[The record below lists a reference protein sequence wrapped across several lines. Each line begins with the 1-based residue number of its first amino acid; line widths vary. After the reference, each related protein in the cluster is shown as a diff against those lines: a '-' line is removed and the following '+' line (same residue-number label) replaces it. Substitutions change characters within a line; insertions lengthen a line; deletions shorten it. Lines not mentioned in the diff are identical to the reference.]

1 MDVQG
6 RELSET
12 VWTRLDRKAGAVV
25 ELTIRQLRH
34 KISTWVV
41 LSLGAILMIML
52 LAFYVDAVREGFEPV
67 DNDGD
72 SVDADR
78 DGYPLGQERKY
89 GTSDWDGEQFPGSG
103 TYVYEGEI
111 DWNDENREIS
121 GNKTWEGMS
130 FLDSKWIDFDYKGGQ
145 WDYIIDWEDVTDCQD
160 TRGEVFIDWIPD
172 YSTACQLENGTYVTN
187 GKFTAEGNLSVPIN
201 YYLSWGYITGIF
213 DVPKDPKEM
222 YIDEDDI
229 DWDGS
234 GGSQGL
240 DNDGDCLR
248 IDWLTQVDVNGDLM
262 WWQEPHDPDSNRNGI
277 PCDVVWI
284 IDPETGEVIS
294 ITADSSVDEDP
305 VDENY
310 VGEAGHRTFVIA
322 TGKIAF
328 VLLLGLFLPLF
339 LSLGLVR
346 DETER
351 GTLHYLLSKPIHR
364 GEFILYRVMGYLVV
378 VSIFI
383 LTLSLAMASITSVI
397 GPGDSLVR
405 FGDFPVWLGI
415 AFTTILVLAAYG
427 SLFNTI
433 GLLLPK
439 YGVYLCIIIGVWEFA
454 MGFTTLISPTTS
466 VASLSVSHWGLQL
479 IDSVVLASWPDTI
492 QFSQM
497 SYAFGLDTG
506 LEWIWSPPVH
516 TLNTNNP
523 YLGIVSSVVV
533 LVTVSAAMIGFGSA
547 VFSKREI
554 M

>member
-1 MDVQG
+1 MDIQG
-6 RELSET
+6 RDLSET
-12 VWTRLDRKAGAVV
+12 VWTRLDRKAGAVI

-41 LSLGAILMIML
+41 LALGTMLMILL
-52 LAFYVDAVREGFEPV
+52 LAFYIDSVREGFESI

-72 SVDADR
+72 SVDQDR

-89 GTSDWDGEQFPGSG
+89 GTSDWNGEEYPGSG
-103 TYVYEGEI
+103 TYIYEGEI

-121 GNKTWEGMS
+121 GNKTWEGIS
-130 FLDSKWIDFDYKGGQ
+130 LLDASWIDFDYKGGQ
-145 WDYIIDWEDVTDCQD
+145 WDYIIDWDDVTDCPD
-160 TRGEVFIDWIPD
+160 TRGELFVDWIPD
-172 YSTACQLENGTYVTN
+172 YATACELEDGTYATN
-187 GKFTAEGNLSVPIN
+187 GKFNAEGNITVPRD
-201 YYLSWGYITGIF
+201 YYLTYGYVTGIF

-234 GGSQGL
+234 AGSQGA
-240 DNDGDCLR
+240 DDDGDCHR
-248 IDWLTQVDVNGDLM
+248 TDWFTQMDGSDEYL
-262 WWQEPHDPDSNRNGI
+262 WWEEPHRPDANGNGI
-277 PCDVVWI
+277 QCDVIWVI
-284 IDPETGEVIS
+284 NSQTGEVIS
-294 ITADSSVDEDP
+294 ISADSSVDEDP

-310 VGEAGHRTFVIA
+310 AGEASHRTFIIA

-364 GEFILYRVMGYLVV
+364 GEFILYRVLGYMAV
-378 VSIFI
+378 VSVFV
-383 LTLSLAMASITSVI
+383 LALSLVMGLITSVI
-397 GPGDSLVR
+397 GPGESLIRV
-405 FGDFPVWLGI
+405 GDLPVWFGI
-415 AFTTILVLAAYG
+415 AIATILVLAAYG
-427 SLFNTI
+427 SLFNTV

-439 YGVYLCIIIGVWEFA
+439 YGVYLCIVIGVWEFA
-454 MGFTTLISPTTS
+454 MGFTTLISPSSSIAT
-466 VASLSVSHWGLQL
+466 LSVSHWGLQL
-479 IDSVVLASWPDTI
+479 IDSIVMISWPDTL

-497 SYAFGLDTG
+497 SSAFGLQTG

-516 TLNTNNP
+516 TLNSNNA
-523 YLGIVSSVVV
+523 YLGILTSVTMLIGVSLS
-533 LVTVSAAMIGFGSA
+533 MIGIGSA
-547 VFSKREI
+547 VFSKKEI

>member
-6 RELSET
+6 RDLSET
-12 VWTRLDRKAGAVV
+12 VWTRLDRKAGAVI

-41 LSLGAILMIML
+41 LALGTILMVLL
-52 LAFYVDAVREGFEPV
+52 LAFYVDSIREGFESI

-72 SVDADR
+72 SVDQDR

-89 GTSDWDGEQFPGSG
+89 GTSDWNGEEYPGSG

-121 GNKTWEGMS
+121 GNKTWEGVTL
-130 FLDSKWIDFDYKGGQ
+130 LDATWIDTDYKGGQ
-145 WDYIIDWEDVTDCQD
+145 WDYVIDWDDVTDCPD
-160 TRGEVFIDWIPD
+160 TRGELFVDWIPD
-172 YSTACQLENGTYVTN
+172 FATACQLEDGTYATN
-187 GKFTAEGNLSVPIN
+187 GKFNAEGNITVPRDYFLS
-201 YYLSWGYITGIF
+201 YGYVTGIF
-213 DVPKDPKEM
+213 VVPKDPKEM

-234 GGSQGL
+234 AGSQGV
-240 DNDGDCLR
+240 DDDGDCLR
-248 IDWLTQVDVNGDLM
+248 TDWFTQFDDSGNQM
-262 WWQEPHDPDSNRNGI
+262 WWEEPHRPDANGNGI
-277 PCDVVWI
+277 QCDVIWV
-284 IDPETGEVIS
+284 IDSRTGEVIS
-294 ITADSSVDEDP
+294 ISADSSVDEDP

-310 VGEAGHRTFVIA
+310 AGEASHRTFVIA

-364 GEFILYRVMGYLVV
+364 GEFILYRVLGYLAV
-378 VSIFI
+378 VSVFV
-383 LTLSLAMASITSVI
+383 LALSLVMGLITSII
-397 GPGDSLVR
+397 GPGESLLRV
-405 FGDFPVWLGI
+405 GDLPVWLGI
-415 AFTTILVLAAYG
+415 AIATILVLAAYG

-439 YGVYLCIIIGVWEFA
+439 YGVYLCIVIGVWEFA
-454 MGFTTLISPTTS
+454 MGFTTLISPSSSIAT
-466 VASLSVSHWGLQL
+466 LSVSHWGLQL
-479 IDSVVLASWPDTI
+479 IDSIVMVSWPETL

-497 SYAFGLDTG
+497 SSAFGLATG

-516 TLNTNNP
+516 TLNSSNA
-523 YLGIVSSVVV
+523 YLGILTSATMLIGISVS
-533 LVTVSAAMIGFGSA
+533 MIGIGSA

>member
-1 MDVQG
+1 MDIQG
-6 RELSET
+6 RDLSET
-12 VWTRLDRKAGAVV
+12 VWTRLDRKAGAVI

-41 LSLGAILMIML
+41 LALGTMLMILL
-52 LAFYVDAVREGFEPV
+52 LAFYIDSVREGFESI

-72 SVDADR
+72 SVDQDR

-89 GTSDWDGEQFPGSG
+89 GTSDWNGEEYPGSG
-103 TYVYEGEI
+103 TYIYEGEI

-121 GNKTWEGMS
+121 GNKTWEGIS
-130 FLDSKWIDFDYKGGQ
+130 LLDASWIDFDYKGGQ
-145 WDYIIDWEDVTDCQD
+145 WDYIIDWDDVTDCPD
-160 TRGEVFIDWIPD
+160 TRGELFVDWIPD
-172 YSTACQLENGTYVTN
+172 YATACELEDGTYATN
-187 GKFTAEGNLSVPIN
+187 GKFNAEGNITVPRD
-201 YYLSWGYITGIF
+201 YYLTYGYVTGIF

-234 GGSQGL
+234 AGSQGA
-240 DNDGDCLR
+240 DDDGDCHR
-248 IDWLTQVDVNGDLM
+248 TDWFTQMDGSDEYL
-262 WWQEPHDPDSNRNGI
+262 WWEEPHRPDANGNGI
-277 PCDVVWI
+277 QCDVIWVI
-284 IDPETGEVIS
+284 NSQTGEVIS
-294 ITADSSVDEDP
+294 ISADSSVDEDP

-310 VGEAGHRTFVIA
+310 AGEASHRTFIIA

-364 GEFILYRVMGYLVV
+364 GEFILYRVLGYMAV
-378 VSIFI
+378 VSVFV
-383 LTLSLAMASITSVI
+383 LALSLVMGLITSVI
-397 GPGDSLVR
+397 GPGESLIRV
-405 FGDFPVWLGI
+405 GDLPVWFGI
-415 AFTTILVLAAYG
+415 AIATVLVLAAYG
-427 SLFNTI
+427 SLFNTV

-439 YGVYLCIIIGVWEFA
+439 YGVYLCIVIGVWEFA
-454 MGFTTLISPTTS
+454 MGFTTLISPSSSIAT
-466 VASLSVSHWGLQL
+466 LSVSHWGLQL
-479 IDSVVLASWPDTI
+479 IDSIVMVSWPDTL

-497 SYAFGLDTG
+497 SSAFGLQTG

-516 TLNTNNP
+516 TLNSNNA
-523 YLGIVSSVVV
+523 YLGILTSVTMLIGVSLS
-533 LVTVSAAMIGFGSA
+533 MIGIGSA
-547 VFSKREI
+547 VFSKKEI

>member
-1 MDVQG
+1 LDVQG
-6 RELSET
+6 RDLSET
-12 VWTRLDRKAGAVV
+12 VWTRLDRKAGAVI

-41 LSLGAILMIML
+41 LALGTILMVLL
-52 LAFYVDAVREGFEPV
+52 LAFYVDSIREGFESI

-72 SVDADR
+72 SVDQDR

-89 GTSDWDGEQFPGSG
+89 GTSDWNGEEYPGSG

-121 GNKTWEGMS
+121 GNKTWEGVTL
-130 FLDSKWIDFDYKGGQ
+130 LDATWIDTDYKGGQ
-145 WDYIIDWEDVTDCQD
+145 WDYVIDWDDVTDCPD
-160 TRGEVFIDWIPD
+160 TRGELFVDWIPD
-172 YSTACQLENGTYVTN
+172 FATACQLEDGTYATN
-187 GKFTAEGNLSVPIN
+187 GKFNAEGNITVPRDYFLS
-201 YYLSWGYITGIF
+201 YGYVTGIF
-213 DVPKDPKEM
+213 VVPKDPKEM

-234 GGSQGL
+234 AGSQGV
-240 DNDGDCLR
+240 DDDGDCLR
-248 IDWLTQVDVNGDLM
+248 TDWFTQFDDSGNQM
-262 WWQEPHDPDSNRNGI
+262 WWEEPHRPDANGNGI
-277 PCDVVWI
+277 QCDVIWV
-284 IDPETGEVIS
+284 IDSRTGEVIS
-294 ITADSSVDEDP
+294 ISADSSVDEDP

-310 VGEAGHRTFVIA
+310 AGEASHRTFVIA

-364 GEFILYRVMGYLVV
+364 GEFILYRVLGYLAV
-378 VSIFI
+378 VSVFV
-383 LTLSLAMASITSVI
+383 LALSLVMGLITSII
-397 GPGDSLVR
+397 GPGESLLRV
-405 FGDFPVWLGI
+405 GDLPVWLGI
-415 AFTTILVLAAYG
+415 AIATILVLAAYG

-439 YGVYLCIIIGVWEFA
+439 YGVYLCIVIGVWEFA
-454 MGFTTLISPTTS
+454 MGFTTLISPSSSIAT
-466 VASLSVSHWGLQL
+466 LSVSHWGLQL
-479 IDSVVLASWPDTI
+479 IDSIVMVSWPDTL

-497 SYAFGLDTG
+497 SSAFGLATG

-516 TLNTNNP
+516 TLNSSNA
-523 YLGIVSSVVV
+523 YLGILTSATMLIGISVS
-533 LVTVSAAMIGFGSA
+533 MIGIGSA

>member
-1 MDVQG
+1 MDIQG
-6 RELSET
+6 RDLSET
-12 VWTRLDRKAGAVV
+12 VWTRLDRKAGAVI

-41 LSLGAILMIML
+41 LALGTMLMILL
-52 LAFYVDAVREGFEPV
+52 LAFYIDSVREGFESI

-72 SVDADR
+72 SVDQDR

-89 GTSDWDGEQFPGSG
+89 GTSDWNGEEYPGSG
-103 TYVYEGEI
+103 TYIYEGEI

-121 GNKTWEGMS
+121 GNKTWEGIS
-130 FLDSKWIDFDYKGGQ
+130 LLDASWIDFDYKGGQ
-145 WDYIIDWEDVTDCQD
+145 WDYIIDWDDVTDCPD
-160 TRGEVFIDWIPD
+160 TRGELFVDWIPD
-172 YSTACQLENGTYVTN
+172 YATACELEDGTYATN
-187 GKFTAEGNLSVPIN
+187 GKFNAEGNITVPRD
-201 YYLSWGYITGIF
+201 YYLTYGYVTGIF

-234 GGSQGL
+234 AGSQGA
-240 DNDGDCLR
+240 DDDGDCHR
-248 IDWLTQVDVNGDLM
+248 TDWFTQMDGSDEYL
-262 WWQEPHDPDSNRNGI
+262 WWEEPHRPDANGNGI
-277 PCDVVWI
+277 QCDVIWVI
-284 IDPETGEVIS
+284 NSQTGEVIS
-294 ITADSSVDEDP
+294 ISADSSVDEDP

-310 VGEAGHRTFVIA
+310 AGEASHRTFIIA

-364 GEFILYRVMGYLVV
+364 GEFILYRVLGYMAV
-378 VSIFI
+378 VSVFV
-383 LTLSLAMASITSVI
+383 LALSLVMGLITSVI
-397 GPGDSLVR
+397 GPGESLIRV
-405 FGDFPVWLGI
+405 GDLPVWFGI
-415 AFTTILVLAAYG
+415 AIATILVLAAYG
-427 SLFNTI
+427 SLFNTV

-439 YGVYLCIIIGVWEFA
+439 YGVYLCIVIGVWEFA
-454 MGFTTLISPTTS
+454 MGFTTLISPS
-466 VASLSVSHWGLQL
+466 SSIAILSVSHWGLQL
-479 IDSVVLASWPDTI
+479 IDSIVMISWPDTL

-497 SYAFGLDTG
+497 SSAFGLQTG

-516 TLNTNNP
+516 TLNSNNA
-523 YLGIVSSVVV
+523 YLGILTSVTMLIGVSLS
-533 LVTVSAAMIGFGSA
+533 MIGIGSA
-547 VFSKREI
+547 VFSKKEI

>member
-1 MDVQG
+1 MDAQG
-6 RELSET
+6 RDLAET
-12 VWTRLDRKAGAVV
+12 VWTRIDRKAGAVI

-41 LSLGAILMIML
+41 LALGTMLMVLL
-52 LAFYVDAVREGFEPV
+52 LAFYIDSIRDGFESI

-72 SVDADR
+72 SVDEDR

-103 TYVYEGEI
+103 TFVYEGEI

-121 GNKTWEGMS
+121 GNKTWEGQAY
-130 FLDSKWIDFDYKGGQ
+130 LDPSWIDTDYKGGQ
-145 WDYIIDWEDVTDCQD
+145 WDYIIDWDSVTSCPEDQ
-160 TRGEVFIDWIPD
+160 GEAFMDWIPEW
-172 YSTACQLENGTYVTN
+172 SSACQLQDGTYVTN
-187 GKFTAEGNLSVPIN
+187 GKFRAEGNLTVPLD
-201 YYLSWGYITGIF
+201 YYLSWGFVTGIF

-229 DWDGS
+229 DWDGN
-234 GGSQGL
+234 GGSQGV
-240 DNDGDCLR
+240 DDDGDCLR
-248 IDWLTQVDVNGDLM
+248 VGWVSSSDQDMM
-262 WWQEPHDPDSNRNGI
+262 WWEEPHNPDANRNGI
-277 PCDVVWI
+277 QCDVIWI
-284 IDPETGEVIS
+284 MDPETGEVIYIS
-294 ITADSSVDEDP
+294 ADSSVDEDP

-310 VGEAGHRTFVIA
+310 VGEASHRTFVIA

-364 GEFILYRVMGYLVV
+364 GEFILYRVLGYLAV
-378 VSIFI
+378 VSAFI
-383 LTLSLAMASITSVI
+383 LILSLFMALITSVI

-405 FGDFPVWLGI
+405 IGDFPVWLGI
-415 AFTTILVLAAYG
+415 AVATILVLAAYG

-454 MGFTTLISPTTS
+454 MGFTTLISPSSSIATI
-466 VASLSVSHWGLQL
+466 SVSHWGLHL
-479 IDSVVLASWPDTI
+479 IDSIVLVSWPDTL

-497 SYAFGLDTG
+497 SSAFGLETG

-516 TLNTNNP
+516 TLNSSNP
-523 YLGIVSSVVV
+523 YLGILTSVTMLSVI
-533 LVTVSAAMIGFGSA
+533 SISMIGIGSA

>member
-6 RELSET
+6 RDLSET
-12 VWTRLDRKAGAVV
+12 VWTRLDRKAGAVI

-41 LSLGAILMIML
+41 LALGTILMALL
-52 LAFYVDAVREGFEPV
+52 LAFYIDSIREGFESI

-72 SVDADR
+72 SVDEDR

-89 GTSDWDGEQFPGSG
+89 GTSDWNGEEFPGSG
-103 TYVYEGEI
+103 TYIYEGEI
-111 DWNDENREIS
+111 DWNDQNREIS
-121 GNKTWEGMS
+121 GNKTWEGVS
-130 FLDSKWIDFDYKGGQ
+130 LLDASWIDTDYKGGQ
-145 WDYIIDWEDVTDCQD
+145 WDYIIDWDEVTNCPD
-160 TRGEVFIDWIPD
+160 TRGEIFVDYMPD
-172 YSTACQLENGTYVTN
+172 FATACQLEDGTYATN
-187 GKFTAEGNLSVPIN
+187 GKFNAEGNITVPRDH
-201 YYLSWGYITGIF
+201 YLTYGYVTGIF
-213 DVPKDPKEM
+213 AVPKDPKEM

-234 GGSQGL
+234 SGSQGI
-240 DNDGDCLR
+240 DDDGDCLR
-248 IDWLTQVDVNGDLM
+248 TEWLTQLDEEFM
-262 WWQEPHDPDSNRNGI
+262 WWEEPHRPDANGNGI
-277 PCDVVWI
+277 QCDVIWV
-284 IDPETGEVIS
+284 IDSQTGEVIS
-294 ITADSSVDEDP
+294 ISADSSVDEDP

-310 VGEAGHRTFVIA
+310 AGEASHRTFVIA

-364 GEFILYRVMGYLVV
+364 GEFILYRVLGYLAV
-378 VSIFI
+378 VSFFV
-383 LTLSLAMASITSVI
+383 LVLSLVMGLITSII
-397 GPGDSLVR
+397 GPGESLFRV
-405 FGDFPVWLGI
+405 GDLPVWLGI
-415 AFTTILVLAAYG
+415 AISTILVLAAYG

-439 YGVYLCIIIGVWEFA
+439 YGVYLCIVIGVWEFA
-454 MGFTTLISPTTS
+454 MGFTTLISPSSSIAT
-466 VASLSVSHWGLQL
+466 LSVSHWGLQL
-479 IDSVVLASWPDTI
+479 IDSIVMVSWPDTL

-497 SYAFGLDTG
+497 SSAFGLQTG
-506 LEWIWSPPVH
+506 LEWIWAPPVH
-516 TLNTNNP
+516 TLNSSNA
-523 YLGIVSSVVV
+523 YLGILTSTTMLIGVS
-533 LVTVSAAMIGFGSA
+533 VSMIGIGSA

>member
-1 MDVQG
+1 MI
-6 RELSET
+6 
-12 VWTRLDRKAGAVV
+12 

-41 LSLGAILMIML
+41 LALGTILMVLL
-52 LAFYVDAVREGFEPV
+52 LAFYVDSIREGFESI

-72 SVDADR
+72 SVDQDR

-89 GTSDWDGEQFPGSG
+89 GTSDWNGEEYPGSG

-121 GNKTWEGMS
+121 GNKTWEGVTL
-130 FLDSKWIDFDYKGGQ
+130 LDATWIDTDYKGGQ
-145 WDYIIDWEDVTDCQD
+145 WDYVIDWDDVTDCPD
-160 TRGEVFIDWIPD
+160 TRGELFVDWIPD
-172 YSTACQLENGTYVTN
+172 FATACQLEDGTYATN
-187 GKFTAEGNLSVPIN
+187 GKFNAEGNITVPRD
-201 YYLSWGYITGIF
+201 YYLTYGYVTGIF
-213 DVPKDPKEM
+213 VVPKDPKEM

-234 GGSQGL
+234 AGSQGV
-240 DNDGDCLR
+240 DDDGDCLR
-248 IDWLTQVDVNGDLM
+248 TDWVIDSGNQM
-262 WWQEPHDPDSNRNGI
+262 WWEEPYRPDANGNGI
-277 PCDVVWI
+277 QCDVIWV
-284 IDPETGEVIS
+284 IDSRTGEVIS
-294 ITADSSVDEDP
+294 ISADSSVDEDP

-310 VGEAGHRTFVIA
+310 AGEASHRTFVIA

-364 GEFILYRVMGYLVV
+364 GEFILYRVLGYLAV
-378 VSIFI
+378 VSVFV
-383 LTLSLAMASITSVI
+383 LALSLVMGLITSII
-397 GPGDSLVR
+397 GPGESLLRV
-405 FGDFPVWLGI
+405 GDLPVWLGI
-415 AFTTILVLAAYG
+415 AIATILVLAAYG

-439 YGVYLCIIIGVWEFA
+439 YGVYLCIVIGVWEFA
-454 MGFTTLISPTTS
+454 MGFTTLISPSSSIAT
-466 VASLSVSHWGLQL
+466 LSVSHWGLQL
-479 IDSVVLASWPDTI
+479 IDSIVMVSWPDTL

-497 SYAFGLDTG
+497 SSAFGLATG

-516 TLNTNNP
+516 TLNSSNA
-523 YLGIVSSVVV
+523 YLGILTSVTMLIGISVS
-533 LVTVSAAMIGFGSA
+533 MIGIGSA

>member
-6 RELSET
+6 RDLSET
-12 VWTRLDRKAGAVV
+12 VWTRLDRKAGAVI

-41 LSLGAILMIML
+41 LALGTILMVLL
-52 LAFYVDAVREGFEPV
+52 LAFYVDSIREGFESI

-72 SVDADR
+72 SVDQDR

-89 GTSDWDGEQFPGSG
+89 GTSDWNGEEYPGSG

-121 GNKTWEGMS
+121 GNKTWEGVTL
-130 FLDSKWIDFDYKGGQ
+130 LDATWIDTDYKGGQ
-145 WDYIIDWEDVTDCQD
+145 WDYVIDWDDVTDCPD
-160 TRGEVFIDWIPD
+160 TRGELFVDWIPD
-172 YSTACQLENGTYVTN
+172 FATACQLEDGTYATN
-187 GKFTAEGNLSVPIN
+187 GKFNAEGNITVPRDYFLS
-201 YYLSWGYITGIF
+201 YGYVTGIF
-213 DVPKDPKEM
+213 VVPKDPKEM

-234 GGSQGL
+234 AGSQGV
-240 DNDGDCLR
+240 DDDGDCLR
-248 IDWLTQVDVNGDLM
+248 TDWFTQFDDSGNQM
-262 WWQEPHDPDSNRNGI
+262 WWEEPHRPDANGNGI
-277 PCDVVWI
+277 QCDVIWV
-284 IDPETGEVIS
+284 IDSRTGEVIS
-294 ITADSSVDEDP
+294 ISADSSVDEDP

-310 VGEAGHRTFVIA
+310 AGEASHRTFVIA

-364 GEFILYRVMGYLVV
+364 GEFILYRVLGYLAV
-378 VSIFI
+378 VSVFV
-383 LTLSLAMASITSVI
+383 LALSLVMGLITSII
-397 GPGDSLVR
+397 GPGESLLRV
-405 FGDFPVWLGI
+405 GDLPVWLGI
-415 AFTTILVLAAYG
+415 AIATILVLAAYG

-439 YGVYLCIIIGVWEFA
+439 YGVYLCIVIGVWEFA
-454 MGFTTLISPTTS
+454 MGFTTLISPSSSIAT
-466 VASLSVSHWGLQL
+466 LSVSHWGLQL
-479 IDSVVLASWPDTI
+479 IDSIVMVSWPDTL

-497 SYAFGLDTG
+497 SSAFCLATG

-516 TLNTNNP
+516 TLNSSNA
-523 YLGIVSSVVV
+523 YLGILTSATMLIGISVS
-533 LVTVSAAMIGFGSA
+533 MIGIGSA

>member
-6 RELSET
+6 RDLSET
-12 VWTRLDRKAGAVV
+12 VWTRLDRKAGAVI

-41 LSLGAILMIML
+41 LALGTILMVLL
-52 LAFYVDAVREGFEPV
+52 LAFYVDSIREGFESI

-72 SVDADR
+72 SVDQDR

-89 GTSDWDGEQFPGSG
+89 GTSDWNGEEYPGSG

-121 GNKTWEGMS
+121 GNKTWEGVTL
-130 FLDSKWIDFDYKGGQ
+130 LDATWIDTDYKGGQ
-145 WDYIIDWEDVTDCQD
+145 WDYVIDWDDVTDCPD
-160 TRGEVFIDWIPD
+160 TRGELFVDWIPD
-172 YSTACQLENGTYVTN
+172 FATACQLEDGTYATN
-187 GKFTAEGNLSVPIN
+187 GKFNAEGNMTVPRDYFLS
-201 YYLSWGYITGIF
+201 YGYVTGIF
-213 DVPKDPKEM
+213 VVPKDPKEM

-234 GGSQGL
+234 AGSQGV
-240 DNDGDCLR
+240 DDDGDCLR
-248 IDWLTQVDVNGDLM
+248 TDWFTQFDDSGNQM
-262 WWQEPHDPDSNRNGI
+262 WWEEPHRPDANGNGI
-277 PCDVVWI
+277 QCDVIWV
-284 IDPETGEVIS
+284 IDSRTGEVIS
-294 ITADSSVDEDP
+294 ISADSSVDEDP

-310 VGEAGHRTFVIA
+310 AGEASHRTFVIA

-364 GEFILYRVMGYLVV
+364 GEFILYRVLGYLAV
-378 VSIFI
+378 VSVFV
-383 LTLSLAMASITSVI
+383 LALSLVMGLITSII
-397 GPGDSLVR
+397 GPGESLLRV
-405 FGDFPVWLGI
+405 GDLPVWLGI
-415 AFTTILVLAAYG
+415 AIATILVLAAYG

-439 YGVYLCIIIGVWEFA
+439 YGVYLCIVIGVWEFA
-454 MGFTTLISPTTS
+454 MGFTTLISPSSSIAT
-466 VASLSVSHWGLQL
+466 LSVSHWGLQL
-479 IDSVVLASWPDTI
+479 IDSIVMVSWPDTL

-497 SYAFGLDTG
+497 SSAFGLATG

-516 TLNTNNP
+516 TLNSSNA
-523 YLGIVSSVVV
+523 YLGILTSVTMLIGISVS
-533 LVTVSAAMIGFGSA
+533 MIGIGSA